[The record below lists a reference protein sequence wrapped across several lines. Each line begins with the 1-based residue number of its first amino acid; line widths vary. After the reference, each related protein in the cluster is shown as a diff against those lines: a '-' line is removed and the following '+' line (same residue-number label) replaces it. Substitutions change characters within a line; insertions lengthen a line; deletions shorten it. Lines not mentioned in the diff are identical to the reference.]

1 MSAHAGNRPWQT
13 DCVLGNPC
21 GKEGG
26 AHALFMTKNVV
37 ALADAGLGNL
47 GRLEASRLAFA
58 PLRMTDCI
66 RMRRSWV
73 HRTSLESSSASR
85 SRSTSEILFCIRH
98 CLIKTYTLARSWGT
112 ICSKTSDCAAFPHQR
127 PVVWK
132 YVIGKSEL
140 SAEAN
145 NELGSAR
152 TFFRF
157 KRHVDEV
164 LEKISRKALRLARL
178 LLLGR

>member
-1 MSAHAGNRPWQT
+1 MGSSNIAGKFFRFAIEVNIG
-13 DCVLGNPC
+13 DLVLYP
-21 GKEGG
+21 
-26 AHALFMTKNVV
+26 ALFDKN
-37 ALADAGLGNL
+37 
-47 GRLEASRLAFA
+47 
-58 PLRMTDCI
+58 I
-66 RMRRSWV
+66 Y
-73 HRTSLESSSASR
+73 
-85 SRSTSEILFCIRH
+85 I
-98 CLIKTYTLARSWGT
+98 GT
-112 ICSKTSDCAAFPHQR
+112 IVGDYLFEDVNCAAFPHQR